1 MMRSLSF
8 DFRNDPNVYSVPDQY
23 MFGPAFLVNPV
34 TQQLYTGANAT
45 SGEKTRKVY
54 LPASSKWYNFW
65 TGEVLNGGQTIDAP
79 APIDILPLYVKA
91 GSIIPMGPN
100 MEYAT
105 QKAAKNIE
113 LRIYPGAD
121 GTFKFYED
129 ENDNYNYEKGQY
141 ATFTLTWKN
150 AAHQLVI
157 SDTKG
162 NFPGMLKNRTFNVV
176 LVNGEHGSGTG
187 ITDKADKV
195 VKYAGKKLVVDL
207 QKGNL

>member
-1 MMRSLSF
+1 M
-8 DFRNDPNVYSVPDQY
+8 
-23 MFGPAFLVNPV
+23 
-34 TQQLYTGANAT
+34 
-45 SGEKTRKVY
+45 E
-54 LPASSKWYNFW
+54 
-65 TGEVLNGGQTIDAP
+65 GGKTIDAA

-105 QKAAKNIE
+105 EKPAKNIE

-141 ATFTLTWKN
+141 ATFELTWKDKG
-150 AAHQLVI
+150 HKLII

-162 NFPGMLKNRTFNVV
+162 HFPGMLKQRKFNVV
-176 LVNGEHGSGTG
+176 LVKGQHGSNVG
-187 ITDKADKV
+187 ITGNADKTV
-195 VKYAGKKLVVDL
+195 TYSGKAMTV
-207 QKGNL
+207 NL